1 MKRIRKLG
9 LTVTA
14 AIALGVVGG
23 TAVANQENQQYQL
36 AQSSTTTIIEQKTE
50 ILPDMPETGLS
61 TSDTTA
67 ETRTYTSGNQT
78 DVYRTETT
86 VLNDVDANDIDENDA
101 EVASLSLTTLLIF
114 ALLAFTV
121 VAIVV
126 ALSRRERPV
135 I

>member
-1 MKRIRKLG
+1 MKRIRKMG
-9 LTVTA
+9 LAVTA

-23 TAVANQENQQYQL
+23 TAIANQENQQYQL
-36 AQSSTTTIIEQKTE
+36 AQSSTTNTTIEQKTE
-50 ILPDMPETGLS
+50 VLPDVPETGLS
-61 TSDTTA
+61 SSDITA
-67 ETRTYTSGNQT
+67 ETRSKTQT
-78 DVYRTETT
+78 DVYRNETT

-114 ALLAFTV
+114 GLLAFAV